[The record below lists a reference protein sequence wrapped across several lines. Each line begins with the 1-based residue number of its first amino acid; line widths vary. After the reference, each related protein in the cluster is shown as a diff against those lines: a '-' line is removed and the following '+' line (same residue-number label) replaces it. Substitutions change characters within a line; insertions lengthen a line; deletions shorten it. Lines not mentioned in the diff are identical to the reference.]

1 MFDKKPLKIHSTF
14 LRIKDVF
21 DSEGM
26 KKYMETINENF
37 TVEPF
42 TVNEIILYNSKLSK
56 DGPEYYKYFIKKLN
70 EVS

>member
-1 MFDKKPLKIHSTF
+1 
-14 LRIKDVF
+14 
-21 DSEGM
+21 
-26 KKYMETINENF
+26 METINENF